1 MVYLL
6 KMVIFHG
13 YVKQPEGRFIYREI
27 LIHSSHIGCVVIPV
41 ILIDSIQ
48 AARASAFKT
57 CGVLQHI
64 SKMAATCVQRSVV
77 FTCQVP
83 LYDWLPVWCDIL

>member
-1 MVYLL
+1 M
-6 KMVIFHG
+6 
-13 YVKQPEGRFIYREI
+13 
-27 LIHSSHIGCVVIPV
+27 IPV

-83 LYDWLPVWCDIL
+83 LYDWPPVWCDILVTGESSLWCLCHVELNDYSDYVTVSMMSMSVC